1 MHFLKRGKNIVLHK
15 AVYNSLLY
23 PTYSYTLQKNLSE
36 AVLAAETKDLSTSCG
51 QIRSDQEKPPPGC

>member
-1 MHFLKRGKNIVLHK
+1 MHK

-36 AVLAAETKDLSTSCG
+36 ATLAAETEDLSTSCE